1 MSGVTLDYR
10 LSFAALL
17 AALVG
22 MWIGKKIRYRLNEQL
37 FRRIFFIGLVSL
49 GLYMILH

>member
-1 MSGVTLDYR
+1 MTLDYR

-22 MWIGKKIRYRLNEQL
+22 MWLGKNPLSVK
-37 FRRIFFIGLVSL
+37 
-49 GLYMILH
+49 